1 MTKLEELQEQL
12 SKATSQAVIDVLK
25 ADIQKETLLVQSTS
39 GSGGDVAKLVLMMK
53 GVVDTMKR
61 NQPQAGAVISQKDVD
76 RLVKEALSKSKIKF
90 DDLSDELKAHIA
102 SVMKVSLTL
111 NNRTFVAQGGTID
124 FELYEKP
131 LFQKILSDAMADNNI
146 YLYGGAGTGKTFM
159 AAALADFLGYEYI
172 ELACNQFTSPL
183 EILGGQTIDGYQ
195 RGKLERAWGNLDE
208 EGEPLSK
215 KGYLGAV
222 LCLDELPKIDPN
234 TAGALNGA
242 LAKVKEYKKSTIAG
256 TEITTPP
263 SIENGRGQKIKKG
276 NLVIIAT
283 GNLKLNEISTEY
295 EANFKQDLSLQD
307 RFAGST
313 YEVVVDQKYEYH
325 KIMNGF
331 AFIWLAMTKL
341 REKIIE
347 QKWTGFAFVSLRIM
361 INLKETY
368 IIYRK
373 SIAGLPY
380 ATQAVKDA
388 LKSPKTIMQG
398 VDSFLSLFKEDQ
410 IRDLKLAMD
419 YDNFAKLCV
428 IKDSLPMDAL
438 NTKEEEKEA
447 MKIIAANTK

>member
-1 MTKLEELQEQL
+1 
-12 SKATSQAVIDVLK
+12 
-25 ADIQKETLLVQSTS
+25 
-39 GSGGDVAKLVLMMK
+39 
-53 GVVDTMKR
+53 
-61 NQPQAGAVISQKDVD
+61 
-76 RLVKEALSKSKIKF
+76 
-90 DDLSDELKAHIA
+90 
-102 SVMKVSLTL
+102 
-111 NNRTFVAQGGTID
+111 
-124 FELYEKP
+124 
-131 LFQKILSDAMADNNI
+131 
-146 YLYGGAGTGKTFM
+146 
-159 AAALADFLGYEYI
+159 
-172 ELACNQFTSPL
+172 
-183 EILGGQTIDGYQ
+183 
-195 RGKLERAWGNLDE
+195 
-208 EGEPLSK
+208 
-215 KGYLGAV
+215 
-222 LCLDELPKIDPN
+222 
-234 TAGALNGA
+234 
-242 LAKVKEYKKSTIAG
+242 
-256 TEITTPP
+256 
-263 SIENGRGQKIKKG
+263 
-276 NLVIIAT
+276 
-283 GNLKLNEISTEY
+283 
-295 EANFKQDLSLQD
+295 
-307 RFAGST
+307 
-313 YEVVVDQKYEYH
+313 
-325 KIMNGF
+325 MNGF